1 MQAEV
6 NTTKKAGEIE
16 PASQYTPCIGQL
28 FRKMR
33 RIGQVIQKRI
43 WIPNERKDF
52 QSTVILLPNR
62 IFGKK

>member
-1 MQAEV
+1 MQTEA

-28 FRKMR
+28 FREMR
-33 RIGQVIQKRI
+33 RIGQVIQNRI

-52 QSTVILLPNR
+52 QSTVFLLPNR